1 MQIKL
6 SIGSDDLRGK
16 SHVRVDNSID
26 RFGPGTDSVS
36 LRAFFYTSSQK

>member
-6 SIGSDDLRGK
+6 SIGSDLRGK